1 MEEARYVASRARA
14 PLVQVV
20 SETVL
25 HEFVHHENPGITDEE
40 EITEM
45 ANRRYLAMFGIPGP
59 NNPDY
64 DRPE

>member
-1 MEEARYVASRARA
+1 M
-14 PLVQVV
+14 VQVV